1 MDDTQQEMTL
11 EQWVNRLPAF
21 HLAHKEYDQ
30 LQAKVK
36 ELEAENKR
44 VREACLKAIR
54 DYRNYRKIDPEAFQV
69 WSCSERKGAMLLARR
84 LCRVIHSPNS
94 KSKHHSTEQ
103 VPTTGEVK

>member
-36 ELEAENKR
+36 ELEAYVAHIEAGRNADQLDHTLSYAEWIES
-44 VREACLKAIR
+44 REQ
-54 DYRNYRKIDPEAFQV
+54 P
-69 WSCSERKGAMLLARR
+69 
-84 LCRVIHSPNS
+84 
-94 KSKHHSTEQ
+94 TE
-103 VPTTGEVK
+103 GN